1 MVSET
6 QRKRGETLMQDNDSS
21 NNINNRE
28 ESYNTYLLHKI
39 LGILIQLK
47 NNQNPPVNYPLI
59 FMVSVITSAITTA
72 IINCL

>member
-1 MVSET
+1 
-6 QRKRGETLMQDNDSS
+6 MQDYDSL
-21 NNINNRE
+21 NNISNEE

-59 FMVSVITSAITTA
+59 FMVSVTTSVITTA
-72 IINCL
+72 IINWL

>member
-1 MVSET
+1 
-6 QRKRGETLMQDNDSS
+6 MQDNDSS

-47 NNQNPPVNYPLI
+47 NNQ
-59 FMVSVITSAITTA
+59 
-72 IINCL
+72 IIVV